1 MQSGADG
8 DSLPGELFGGA
19 LRRDVPYAQ
28 IGETALIVG
37 VGSKAEI
44 WDAQRYADYTKAVE
58 SDVAELI
65 EELDFE

>member
-1 MQSGADG
+1 MEPDKQGRIL
-8 DSLPGELFGGA
+8 LPA
-19 LRRDVPYAQ
+19 NLRTYAQ